1 MYPRT
6 AMLSPRF
13 RTALIVS
20 SVVVIVALTDA
31 ATKAWAEQALRLN
44 EPLRVLGDFVRLRLG
59 YNTGTAFGLFVDSG
73 PIVPVLTG
81 LVTVGIA
88 AWLIAAVRRREPL
101 TAQLLAIALVLGG
114 AIGNVVDR
122 LPDGRVTD
130 FLDIGVDS
138 LRWPSFNIA
147 DASIVV
153 GVLSLVV
160 LGGLRGG
167 TSDA

>member
-1 MYPRT
+1 MYART
-6 AMLSPRF
+6 AMLSHQF
-13 RTALIVS
+13 RTALVVS
-20 SVVVIVALTDA
+20 SVVVIAAVTDA
-31 ATKAWAEQALRLN
+31 ATKAWAEQELPLH
-44 EPLRVLGDFVRLRLG
+44 EPLRVLGDFARLRLG

-73 PIVPVLTG
+73 PIVPLVTG

-88 AWLIAAVRRREPL
+88 AWLIAAIRRREPL

-138 LRWPSFNIA
+138 LRWPSFNLA

-167 TSDA
+167 TRDP